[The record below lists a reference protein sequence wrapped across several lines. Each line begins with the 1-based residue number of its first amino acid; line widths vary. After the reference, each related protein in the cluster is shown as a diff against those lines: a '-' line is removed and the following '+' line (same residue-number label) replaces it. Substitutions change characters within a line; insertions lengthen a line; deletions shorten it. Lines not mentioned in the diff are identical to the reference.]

1 MRPASLASAAGRAL
15 DGRGEVTIVAAMAPQ
30 QPDDLL
36 TALLRVARARAIP
49 VRLLVADI
57 TGEFR
62 FLDEEAGRDLSAGRL
77 AITLLAGSVPRR
89 LAPLVDSVP
98 ASLGEIDRLLA
109 DGALA
114 CDIFAVRMQRTRR
127 GLEVGNAVGYTMTML
142 ARPSVTVMVEAAA
155 DGSSVPGLY
164 PVTAELPAGAIVC
177 GAGRRPAGARAATR
191 PAANPVR
198 ERIAWHLARLIPPDA
213 TLQVGIG
220 GVAESLII
228 ALAGRQHIGFHS
240 GILPTVLRARL
251 AAGDFTGDAKTVDRG
266 LAVCTSLGP
275 DAGAQ
280 PWPAALRLR
289 PLAETHAPE
298 ALARHERLW
307 AVNSAFSVD
316 LRGQANA
323 EWADGLKV
331 ACGGGQLDFA
341 RAAHRSPHGASVIA
355 LPARTARGQGRIVA
369 RLDPGGAVTTPASD
383 IDYVVT
389 EYGTA
394 RLGGR
399 TLGERVRALAAVA
412 HPDDRASLLAGQR
425 PAELDTPPTVVTRH
439 CRLGS

>member
-1 MRPASLASAAGRAL
+1 MRRASLASAAGRAL

-36 TALLRVARARAIP
+36 TALLRAARARAIP

-62 FLDEEAGRDLSAGRL
+62 FLDEEAGRDLTAGRL

-142 ARPSVTVMVEAAA
+142 ARPGVTVMVEAAA
-155 DGSSVPGLY
+155 DDSCVPGLY

-177 GAGRRPAGARAATR
+177 GAGRRPAGARAATG

-198 ERIAWHLARLIPPDA
+198 ERIAGHLARLIPPDA

-220 GVAESLII
+220 GVAESLIA

-240 GILPTVLRARL
+240 GILPTALRARL

-316 LRGQANA
+316 LRGQVNA
-323 EWADGLKV
+323 EWAGGLKV

-355 LPARTARGQGRIVA
+355 LPARTARGQSRIVA

-383 IDYVVT
+383 IDFVVT

-399 TLGERVRALAAVA
+399 TLGERARALAAVA
-412 HPDDRASLLAGQR
+412 HPDDRASLLAGR
-425 PAELDTPPTVVTRH
+425 AA
-439 CRLGS
+439 G